1 MRKQFNYG
9 TYTKVSKHFIEN
21 PSEEYSA
28 TKLRD
33 LLDIDYYSIK
43 LILKTLLEERE
54 IQEKNNKYKIRG
66 WDMVNMKETIK
77 VEQVHDNDKY
87 IINRRT
93 YEELNGVE
101 LVKIHTD
108 MVEALNNVI
117 TQLKDMPKQ
126 YEARMK
132 VLETEKKMITDR
144 LGAFVVHVKRIKD
157 LSKEEEKPKVEEK
170 Q

>member
-66 WDMVNMKETIK
+66 
-77 VEQVHDNDKY
+77 
-87 IINRRT
+87 
-93 YEELNGVE
+93 
-101 LVKIHTD
+101 
-108 MVEALNNVI
+108 
-117 TQLKDMPKQ
+117 
-126 YEARMK
+126 
-132 VLETEKKMITDR
+132 
-144 LGAFVVHVKRIKD
+144 
-157 LSKEEEKPKVEEK
+157 
-170 Q
+170 